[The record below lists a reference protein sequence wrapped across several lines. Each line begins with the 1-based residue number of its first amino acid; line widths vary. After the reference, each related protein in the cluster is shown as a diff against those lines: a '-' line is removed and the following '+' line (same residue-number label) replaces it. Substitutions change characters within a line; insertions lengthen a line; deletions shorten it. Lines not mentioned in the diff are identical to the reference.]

1 MTETSLRPGRPR
13 DPDVDRRVAQA
24 AVAQFGEAGWQGFSV
39 EAVARRAGVGKA
51 SIYLRWPTKSELLLD
66 ALKSSLGR
74 IEDIA
79 RDTVRDVEARQIP
92 GVAEH
97 WESLKQQQI
106 LAARAIVRRAIA
118 RGELPEGTSVTLLL
132 DTLCGA
138 ASMHAQ
144 AAPAALRPAQQA
156 RAEEYAASL
165 VDYVLAAASAAP
177 RTRETHSSD

>member
-79 RDTVRDVEARQIP
+79 RDFGPEVARLVAAVSEQKLEGIELLPWRDR
-92 GVAEH
+92 
-97 WESLKQQQI
+97 
-106 LAARAIVRRAIA
+106 
-118 RGELPEGTSVTLLL
+118 
-132 DTLCGA
+132 
-138 ASMHAQ
+138 
-144 AAPAALRPAQQA
+144 
-156 RAEEYAASL
+156 
-165 VDYVLAAASAAP
+165 
-177 RTRETHSSD
+177 